1 MRPSHSLGKE
11 IVEEVLDDTISDEEM
26 DYLLAVDHDEINA
39 LLREAYD
46 AKARGE
52 SAPLEPLHILL
63 AEVRARFHA
72 NHGGA
77 LSRG

>member
-1 MRPSHSLGKE
+1 MTTTNPQIGKG

-26 DYLLAVDHDEINA
+26 DYLLAEDHDEINS
-39 LLREAYD
+39 LLQEAYD

-63 AEVRARFHA
+63 AEERARFHA
-72 NHGGA
+72 
-77 LSRG
+77 SRV

>member
-1 MRPSHSLGKE
+1 MSAMSPKIGKE
-11 IVEEVLDDTISDEEM
+11 VVENLLDDTISDGEM
-26 DYLLAVDHDEINA
+26 DRLLAEDHAEINA

-63 AEVRARFHA
+63 AEERARFSA
-72 NHGGA
+72 G
-77 LSRG
+77 RG